1 MLIGNVPSF
10 YIDETS
16 NSLLELLDN
25 FKKIRLD
32 FSLKSFGSL
41 SNFFNMFSKSALI
54 DKHSP
59 SLTGYLLD
67 VF

>member
-10 YIDETS
+10 YINKTS
-16 NSLLELLDN
+16 NSWLLDN

-41 SNFFNMFSKSALI
+41 SNFFNMFNKSALI

-59 SLTGYLLD
+59 SLTGYLRD
-67 VF
+67 VT

>member
-10 YIDETS
+10 YINETS
-16 NSLLELLDN
+16 NSWLLDN

-41 SNFFNMFSKSALI
+41 SNFFNMFNKSALTV
-54 DKHSP
+54 KHSP
-59 SLTGYLLD
+59 SFTGYLLD
-67 VF
+67 VT